1 MGQKHTDEREAM
13 SDGKEWDLRE
23 RTLQFALRVIRL
35 CAALPDTP
43 ERRLFRGQLLRSGT
57 SPGAQYREA
66 CRARSANEFISK
78 TQASLQELDETD
90 YWLELIE
97 RSDTLPAARLV
108 DLKAETNE
116 LIAIFSSSVKT
127 AKANNP

>member
-1 MGQKHTDEREAM
+1 
-13 SDGKEWDLRE
+13 
-23 RTLQFALRVIRL
+23 
-35 CAALPDTP
+35 
-43 ERRLFRGQLLRSGT
+43 
-57 SPGAQYREA
+57 
-66 CRARSANEFISK
+66 
-78 TQASLQELDETD
+78 
-90 YWLELIE
+90 LIE